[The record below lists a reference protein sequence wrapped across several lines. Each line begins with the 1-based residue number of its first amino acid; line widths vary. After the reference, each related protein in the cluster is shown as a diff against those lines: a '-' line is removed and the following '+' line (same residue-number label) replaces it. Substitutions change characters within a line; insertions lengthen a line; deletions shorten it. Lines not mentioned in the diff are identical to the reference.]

1 MLLKSISSM
10 GRFSVTPAEVTSMS
24 RITRAL
30 PLSPLPVVRLVAKL
44 ARALLL
50 VHRRCEVTAR
60 SKGAF

>member
-30 PLSPLPVVRLVAKL
+30 PLSALPVVRLVAKL
-44 ARALLL
+44 ARAFFWCIG
-50 VHRRCEVTAR
+50 VV
-60 SKGAF
+60 K